1 MRQITNLSCFILTI
15 FIFSSCVSSQKFK
28 DMEMVKNRYQRQA
41 DSLRNSQA
49 DNSVAE
55 ASLIQLENDVKNCEQ
70 ELKSTREHY
79 SSQVTYAEDLQVRF
93 DELLEQ
99 NKMLLNA
106 SSNDIQTL
114 SESKAACQVDL
125 DRKTREAE
133 RLKSAL
139 AACESR
145 PIPEAP
151 EPIIENCDEFRSQ
164 VTELNNLLREKDQ
177 ALLSLRNKVNQALT
191 NFSSSDLSVSERNGK
206 IYVSLSQGLLFK
218 PGSDQID
225 WKGKKAIQQLAGA
238 LNTSKDV
245 NIMVEGHTDSSGS
258 ADKNWDLSV
267 RRATSV
273 VKVLTGA
280 GVDPKRVIAAGRSLY
295 LPIASNSTSNGK
307 AQNRRT
313 EIILTPNL
321 DELYKLINQ

>member
-1 MRQITNLSCFILTI
+1 
-15 FIFSSCVSSQKFK
+15 
-28 DMEMVKNRYQRQA
+28 MEMVKNRYQRQA

>member
-1 MRQITNLSCFILTI
+1 MRQIINLSCFILT
-15 FIFSSCVSSQKFK
+15 FLTLSSCVSSQKFK

-49 DNSVAE
+49 DNNEME
-55 ASLIQLENDVKNCEQ
+55 ASLIRLENEVKNCEQ

-79 SSQVTYAEDLQVRF
+79 ASQVTYAEDLQVRF

-125 DRKTREAE
+125 NRKTREAE
-133 RLKSAL
+133 RLKAAL

-145 PIPEAP
+145 PIPE
-151 EPIIENCDEFRSQ
+151 PIVENCDEFRSQ
-164 VTELNNLLREKDQ
+164 VNELNNLLQEKDQ

-191 NFSSSDLSVSERNGK
+191 NFSSSDLSVSQRNGK

-218 PGSDQID
+218 TGSDQID

-258 ADKNWDLSV
+258 AAKNWDLSV

-295 LPIASNSTSNGK
+295 LPVASNSTSAGK

-321 DELYKLINQ
+321 DELYKLINN

>member
-1 MRQITNLSCFILTI
+1 MKQIINLSCFILTI
-15 FIFSSCVSSQKFK
+15 LLFSSCVSNQKFK
-28 DMEMVKNRYQRQA
+28 DLEMVKNRYQSQV
-41 DSLRNSQA
+41 DSLRNNQVDEEA
-49 DNSVAE
+49 IE
-55 ASLIQLENDVKNCEQ
+55 ASLIRMENEVKSCED

-79 SSQVTYAEDLQVRF
+79 TSQVNYAEDLQVRF

-106 SSNDIQTL
+106 SSDDIQIL
-114 SESKAACQVDL
+114 SEAKAACAVDL
-125 DRKTREAE
+125 NRTQREAE

-145 PIPEAP
+145 PIPE
-151 EPIIENCDEFRSQ
+151 PIIKDCTEYRNQ
-164 VTELNNLLREKDQ
+164 VDRLNQMVREKDQ
-177 ALLSLRNKVNQALT
+177 ALQSLRSKVNQALT
-191 NFSSSDLSVSERNGK
+191 NFSSADLSVSERNGK

-218 PGSDQID
+218 TGSDQID
-225 WKGKKAIQQLAGA
+225 WKGKTAIQQLAGA
-238 LNTSKDV
+238 LNSSKD
-245 NIMVEGHTDSSGS
+245 IDILVEGHTDSSGS
-258 ADKNWDLSV
+258 AAKNWDLSV

-280 GVDPKRVIAAGRSLY
+280 GVDPKRVTAAGRALY
-295 LPIASNSTSNGK
+295 VPIASNSTRAGK

-313 EIILTPNL
+313 DIILIPNL